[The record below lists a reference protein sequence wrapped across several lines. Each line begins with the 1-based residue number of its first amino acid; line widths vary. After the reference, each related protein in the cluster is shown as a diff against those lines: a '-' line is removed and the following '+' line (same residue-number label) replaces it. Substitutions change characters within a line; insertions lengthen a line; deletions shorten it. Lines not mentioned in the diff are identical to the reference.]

1 MSIGS
6 SSGNSVAT
14 SLITTGAIA
23 IGTTNP
29 SRELDVVGVI
39 QAQGSFISLVSS
51 SSTNLA
57 TSNGGNVKLTN
68 SSATDGNFNN
78 IGGYN
83 SNGLVTSQINF
94 INVSQASRTGDIS
107 FNTHNG
113 SSLSERMRI
122 DSSGNVG
129 IGVSP
134 SVKLHIID
142 SSNPDNTSGSVIIE
156 GRRDGVAN
164 TLTLRAKDASAP
176 TSALPNGQGSVLRWQ
191 GFDGTDFENMG
202 YILVSADG
210 QAVADGDAPS
220 FMAFGTSAD
229 GSSNPTERMRIDSS
243 GSLLLAGLTDST
255 PNSEGAAGYLVTSAD
270 GSLFSILSAA
280 NNTATR
286 GHIAFSNPNGIV
298 GQITTNASATAYLTS
313 SDYRLKENVV
323 EMTGALDRVDQL
335 KPSRFNFIADA
346 DTTVDGFL
354 AHEVADVVPEAIS
367 GEKDATEEYE
377 VTPAVL
383 DDEGNVIEE
392 AVMGTRPVYQGID
405 QSKLVPLLVGAIQ
418 ELRAEIEQL
427 KAQ

>member
-1 MSIGS
+1 MVFGT
-6 SSGNSVAT
+6 AT
-14 SLITTGAIA
+14 SEA
-23 IGTTNP
+23 
-29 SRELDVVGVI
+29 
-39 QAQGSFISLVSS
+39 
-51 SSTNLA
+51 
-57 TSNGGNVKLTN
+57 
-68 SSATDGNFNN
+68 
-78 IGGYN
+78 
-83 SNGLVTSQINF
+83 
-94 INVSQASRTGDIS
+94 
-107 FNTHNG
+107 
-113 SSLSERMRI
+113 MRI

-129 IGVSP
+129 IGTSP
-134 SVKLHIID
+134 SEKLHIID

-164 TLTLRAKDASAP
+164 VLTLRAKDASAP
-176 TSALPNGQGSVLRWQ
+176 TLALPNGQGSVLRWQ

-210 QAVADGDAPS
+210 QAVANGDAPS

-243 GSLLLAGLTDST
+243 GSLLLSGLTDST
-255 PNSEGAAGYLVTSAD
+255 PNSESAPGYLVTSAD